1 MAKDTLKQLDVSI
14 DGMFFTGAQV
24 ARTNAELAASRT
36 KLAPIAAKIP
46 AIRRVTEQV
55 AKLEQAEG
63 KSAAS
68 ELLDLALLL
77 AQVRTAQAVPQLPA
91 ENAEWKDLP
100 PAAKIGSPLLPTEL
114 QNLVGALTNTGEIKN
129 RAAMIGD
136 AVFRGTARDL
146 RILSLC
152 VPALSDSYI
161 ADVVETRLIPMMGQA
176 VVPELRKAL
185 DIEKGR
191 TLDQRILRAIVRIEG
206 AHATYILNEA
216 IERGS
221 ADMRSVAIEEFGK
234 VAPHEAE
241 PIAVTLVE
249 KDRSKEVKL
258 AAIRALARAQGDA
271 ALDVLIRSFGGSAEM
286 RAAAEASLMQST
298 HPHAT
303 EKIIALFTPEY
314 EELAHYKVKRATTKE
329 EKDEAAK
336 AQKAHNEKIG
346 YLVDLVDLL
355 ASRGTE
361 ATKTI
366 VVHIFR
372 THKIKEVRDTAARA
386 LLRMGYQEAWDE
398 LVPALYEAP
407 EAAQYQFIQGAF
419 AFEPAK
425 AYERLVPFFKPEAL
439 MNKSGLEFAQRVLLR
454 LNAVFDEPGNE
465 HVVALFEQTSQW
477 TDLAVQLLPA
487 EALRP
492 YALSLLKRTKSP
504 KALDPALNLV
514 RDPIP
519 NAQVPVLIEFLAE
532 YNDTRIAPAF
542 IRLFN
547 LLQGHYQYAHACEIF
562 KRYDEPRLG
571 DMLRYWLEERKTKR
585 KMSKTEIEPIE
596 KCIQFLKRDRT
607 PPAPTTIDV

>member
-24 ARTNAELAASRT
+24 ARTNPELAAAKH

-55 AKLEQAEG
+55 GKLEQAEG

-77 AQVRTAQAVPQLPA
+77 AQVRSAQASPQLPTDTG
-91 ENAEWKDLP
+91 ELTDLP
-100 PAAKIGSPLLPTEL
+100 PAAKIGSPLQPAEL
-114 QNLVGALTNTGEIKN
+114 QTLVGALTNTGEN
-129 RAAMIGD
+129 RYRAAIIGD
-136 AVFRGTARDL
+136 AVFRGSARDL

-152 VPALSDSYI
+152 VPALSDTHI
-161 ADVVETRLIPMMGQA
+161 ADVVETRLIPLMGEG
-176 VVPELRKAL
+176 VIPELRKAL

-191 TLDQRILRAIVRIEG
+191 TIDQRLLRSIVRIEG
-206 AHATYILNEA
+206 VKAMDILNDA
-216 IERGS
+216 IERGG
-221 ADMRSVAIEEFGK
+221 ADMRSAAIEEFGK
-234 VAPHEAE
+234 VAPAEAE
-241 PIAVTLVE
+241 PIATMLVE

-258 AAIRALARAQGDA
+258 AAIRALAKAQGDA

-286 RAAAEASLMQST
+286 RATAETSLMQST
-298 HPHAT
+298 HPRAT
-303 EKIIALFTPEY
+303 ERIITLFTPEY
-314 EELAHYKVKRATTKE
+314 EELAHYKIKKATTKE

-336 AQKAHNEKIG
+336 AQKAHNEKIA

-407 EAAQYQFIQGAF
+407 EAAQYQFIHGAF

-425 AYERLVPFFKPEAL
+425 AYERLAPFFKPEAL

-454 LNAVFDEPGNE
+454 LNAIFDEPASE
-465 HVVALFEQTSQW
+465 HLVALFDQDPHW
-477 TDLAVQLLPA
+477 TDLGIQLLPA

-504 KALDPALNLV
+504 KALEPALNLV
-514 RDPIP
+514 RGPLII
-519 NAQVPVLIEFLAE
+519 NHVPAVIEFLAQ
-532 YNDTRIAPAF
+532 YRDTRVPAAF

-547 LLQGHYQYAHACEIF
+547 MLQGTYQYAHACEIF
-562 KRYDEPRLG
+562 KQYDEPNLG
-571 DMLRYWLEERKTKR
+571 GMLRYWLEERKTKR
-585 KMSKTEIEPIE
+585 KMSKTEIQPIE
-596 KCIQFLKRDRT
+596 ECIRYLQRDRN
-607 PPAPTTIDV
+607 PAPTAS

>member
-14 DGMFFTGAQV
+14 DGMFFVGAQV
-24 ARTNAELAASRT
+24 ARTNPDLASSKI

-55 AKLEQAEG
+55 GKLEQAEG
-63 KSAAS
+63 KSAAA

-77 AQVRTAQAVPQLPA
+77 AQVRSAQASPQLP
-91 ENAEWKDLP
+91 ETGEWTDLP
-100 PAAKIGSPLLPTEL
+100 PAAKIGSPLLPAEL
-114 QNLVGALTNTGEIKN
+114 QSLVGALTNTGENKHH
-129 RAAMIGD
+129 RAALIGD
-136 AVFRGTARDL
+136 AVFRGSAQDL

-152 VPALSDSYI
+152 VPALSDSHI
-161 ADVVETRLIPMMGQA
+161 ADVVETRLIPAMGQA
-176 VVPELRKAL
+176 VIPDLRKAL

-206 AHATYILNEA
+206 AKALDILHDA
-216 IERGS
+216 IDRGS
-221 ADMRSVAIEEFGK
+221 ADIRSAAIEEFGR
-234 VAPHEAE
+234 VAPNEAE
-241 PIAVTLVE
+241 PIATMLVE

-258 AAIRALARAQGDA
+258 AAIRALAKAQGDA

-286 RAAAEASLMQST
+286 RSAAEASLMQST

-303 EKIIALFTPEY
+303 ERIIALFTPEF
-314 EELAHYKVKRATTKE
+314 EELAHYKIKKATTKE

-355 ASRGTE
+355 AARGTD

-407 EAAQYQFIQGAF
+407 EAAQYQFIHGAF

-425 AYERLVPFFKPEAL
+425 AYERLAPFFKSEAL
-439 MNKSGLEFAQRVLLR
+439 VNKAGLEFAQRVLLR
-454 LNAVFDEPGNE
+454 LNAIFDESGNE
-465 HVVALFEQTSQW
+465 QLVALFEQDSQW
-477 TDLAVQLLPA
+477 TDLAIQLIPA

-492 YALSLLKRTKSP
+492 YALSLLKRIKP
-504 KALDPALNLV
+504 AKALDPALNLV
-514 RDPIP
+514 RDPLP
-519 NAQVPVLIEFLAE
+519 NAHVPVLIEFLAE
-532 YNDTRIAPAF
+532 YHDTRIPAAF

-562 KRYDEPRLG
+562 KRYDEPNLG
-571 DMLRYWLEERKTKR
+571 AMLRYWLEERKTKR

-596 KCIQFLKRDRT
+596 NCIRFLQRDRT
-607 PPAPTTIDV
+607 PPPTVDV